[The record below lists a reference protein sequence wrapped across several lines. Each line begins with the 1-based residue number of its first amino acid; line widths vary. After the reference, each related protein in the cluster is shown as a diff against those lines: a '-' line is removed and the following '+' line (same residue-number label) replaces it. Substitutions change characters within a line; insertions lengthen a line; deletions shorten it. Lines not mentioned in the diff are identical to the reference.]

1 MIKSIEKILAS
12 NIATPIISILIGLG
26 LASIFRKAC
35 INDDCYTFK
44 GPYTSEIEENIYSFD
59 GKCYKFTPKNIKCKT
74 KQQQI
79 NFA

>member
-1 MIKSIEKILAS
+1 MIKSIEKILES

-35 INDDCYTFK
+35 VNGDCYIFK

-59 GKCYKFTPKNIKCKT
+59 GKCYKFTLKNIKCKT
-74 KQQQI
+74 KKQQI